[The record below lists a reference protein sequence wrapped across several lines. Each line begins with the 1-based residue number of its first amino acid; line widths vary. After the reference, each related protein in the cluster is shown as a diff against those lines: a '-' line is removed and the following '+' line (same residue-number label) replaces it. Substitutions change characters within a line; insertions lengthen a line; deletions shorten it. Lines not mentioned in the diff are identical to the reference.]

1 MTPLDRWRAS
11 PPEDEPASES
21 AIRNAIAS
29 TRLEASSGDDALFPI
44 DGSVEDLF
52 DFEEASSHLPSSAS
66 SFGSRASETSDSIS
80 SAWSHHSTGD
90 GGLPFPLLPKRTRKR
105 GSRGD
110 QQHSGRMDRYQC
122 TFCVRTFKKKH
133 DWSRH
138 EKSIHLALDSWICT
152 PDLTYIQQLM
162 KPESLE
168 CSFCDSPFP
177 TTGHW
182 DEHDFHICAT
192 KPVSERSFSRR
203 DHLWQH
209 LRKFHGCTKP
219 PVPDLDVWRG
229 TGANVRSR
237 CGFCGDSLSTWTARV
252 DHLAA
257 HFKEG
262 CHMGQWDGDWGL
274 DPSALSM
281 LRNAVLPSERPSG

>member
-1 MTPLDRWRAS
+1 MTPMDRWRAS

-29 TRLEASSGDDALFPI
+29 TRLETSSGDDALFPI

-105 GSRGD
+105 RSRDD
-110 QQHSGRMDRYQC
+110 QQHSGQMGRYQC

-152 PDLTYIQQLM
+152 PDLTCIQQLM

-168 CSFCDSPFP
+168 CSFCESPFP

-182 DEHDFHICAT
+182 DEHDFHVCAT

-219 PVPDLDVWRG
+219 PVSDLDVWRG
-229 TGANVRSR
+229 TGANVHSR

-257 HFKEG
+257 HFKKG